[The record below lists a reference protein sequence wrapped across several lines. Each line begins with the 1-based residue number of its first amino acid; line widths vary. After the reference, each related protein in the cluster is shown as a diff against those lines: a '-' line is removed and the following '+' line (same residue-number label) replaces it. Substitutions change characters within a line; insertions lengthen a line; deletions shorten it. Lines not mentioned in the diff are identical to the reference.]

1 MVTVT
6 SWQLHCAWH
15 RAWHATSLDKHRCAR
30 RGHVSPQ
37 ESGEDFCLFSC
48 LFHWAQP
55 SWEGHSPSGP
65 HPAGPAHAFPESGS
79 KCKTAGYNPSPGARW
94 SGCPGTYPQPE
105 GGCLS
110 GSKGNKRWNTSA
122 IGSRKKSKIAQQKVM
137 RYPSFGPSPLQLL
150 KQEGFLMPF
159 NSFAFALPL
168 FYDIRGWQE
177 DLSGFLKT
185 LINHFHQGI
194 KVLGGKGK
202 RNFSE
207 IMHSVCRVMGKWF
220 CRCIGPIKLS
230 EEFGPN
236 VFCAGEMSSSFILQ
250 LSWNL
255 SCRQSLR
262 RVPKA
267 AGTLCVIRA
276 CDPPQDTCTF

>member
-6 SWQLHCAWH
+6 SWQPHCAWH
-15 RAWHATSLDKHRCAR
+15 AQAWRATSLDKHRCAR

-37 ESGEDFCLFSC
+37 EGGEDFCLFSR
-48 LFHWAQP
+48 LFHWAQQ
-55 SWEGHSPSGP
+55 SWEGHSPPGP

-79 KCKTAGYNPSPGARW
+79 KCKTAGYNPPQGARW

-137 RYPSFGPSPLQLL
+137 RYPSSGPSTLQLP

-168 FYDIRGWQE
+168 FYDIRGCQE
-177 DLSGFLKT
+177 DLSGFLKM
-185 LINHFHQGI
+185 LINHFH
-194 KVLGGKGK
+194 
-202 RNFSE
+202 
-207 IMHSVCRVMGKWF
+207 
-220 CRCIGPIKLS
+220 
-230 EEFGPN
+230 
-236 VFCAGEMSSSFILQ
+236 
-250 LSWNL
+250 
-255 SCRQSLR
+255 
-262 RVPKA
+262 
-267 AGTLCVIRA
+267 
-276 CDPPQDTCTF
+276 